1 MESFEEIEL
10 GTVVYDEVTEEGR
23 IEFLEGSDVWPRVI
37 QLDVLHDLTHQLE
50 DKYNEVHKLCYPKKD
65 GD

>member
-10 GTVVYDEVTEEGR
+10 GTVVYDEVTAEGR
-23 IEFLEGSDVWPRVI
+23 IEFLEGFDVWPRVI

-50 DKYNEVHKLCYPKKD
+50 DKYNEVHKLCYTKKD